1 MNNEL
6 QIDLQTKVWQ
16 WIESSAQA
24 IGDFAVKE
32 IPPFVHQYLEWKFYE
47 AAYGAF
53 IHLAIVAMAITLLCF
68 TRKIMSWAER
78 HSKASDGTSYLVP
91 VASCCVVI
99 VVFFT
104 NFPVKEIKDMIQI
117 KIAPKVYLIEKAAEI
132 IKNK

>member
-1 MNNEL
+1 MSNE
-6 QIDLQTKVWQ
+6 ITIKVMQ
-16 WIESSAQA
+16 WLESAAQQV
-24 IGDFAVKE
+24 GEFASKE
-32 IPPFVHQYLEWKFYE
+32 IPPFVHEFLQWKFCE
-47 AAYGAF
+47 AAYGAV

-78 HSKASDGTSYLVP
+78 HSKASDGASYLVP

-117 KIAPKVYLIEKAAEI
+117 KIAPKVYLVEKAAEI
-132 IKNK
+132 LKAKP

>member
-1 MNNEL
+1 MNNE
-6 QIDLQTKVWQ
+6 ITIKVMQ
-16 WIESSAQA
+16 WLESAAQQV
-24 IGDFAVKE
+24 GEFASKE
-32 IPPFVHQYLEWKFYE
+32 IPPFVHEFLQWKFYE
-47 AAYGAF
+47 AAYGVV

-104 NFPVKEIKDMIQI
+104 NSPVKEIKDMIQI
-117 KIAPKVYLIEKAAEI
+117 KIAPKVYLVEKAAEI
-132 IKNK
+132 LKAKP